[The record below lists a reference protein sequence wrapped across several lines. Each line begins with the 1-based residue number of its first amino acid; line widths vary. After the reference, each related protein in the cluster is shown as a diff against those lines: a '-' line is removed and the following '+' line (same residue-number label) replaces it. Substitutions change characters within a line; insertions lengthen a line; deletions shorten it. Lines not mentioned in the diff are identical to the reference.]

1 MKGFLVKVP
10 EGMLERWRN
19 SAKARKMNLS
29 QMIREA
35 VNKDID
41 STEGRGKQDKDQ

>member
-10 EGMLERWRN
+10 EGMLERWRK
-19 SAKARKMNLS
+19 SATARKMNLS

-41 STEGRGKQDKDQ
+41 ASEGRSKQDRDQ

>member
-1 MKGFLVKVP
+1 MKSFLIKLP
-10 EGMLERWRN
+10 EGMLERWRET
-19 SAKARKMNLS
+19 AVARKTNLS

-41 STEGRGKQDKDQ
+41 DSPKKP